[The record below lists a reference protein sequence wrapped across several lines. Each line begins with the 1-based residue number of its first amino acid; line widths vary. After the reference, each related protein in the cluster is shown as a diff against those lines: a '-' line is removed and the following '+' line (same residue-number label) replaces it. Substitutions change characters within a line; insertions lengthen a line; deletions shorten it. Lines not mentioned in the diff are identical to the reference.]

1 MVSEKVKTFFGKVRK
16 RLDEKGVDIAKSAA
30 KEAAGAI
37 PVVGPIIKAALAEFL
52 PDEQEELIKELKDLS
67 KTQFKEI
74 KEISAKMDVSVE
86 YLKDIRKIALYS
98 FEELRADHGEIIKKE
113 EVIEK
118 RTEKIEEI
126 LLHLI
131 EILITED
138 KKSIKEIFECYKNT
152 SDLTPSDFR
161 IVKYLKYYFSEG
173 EENKKIREVLSQ
185 GKNVLIVGRPL
196 AGKTRAAYEAVRLM
210 KDFKVAK
217 FWDKIIDADKIP
229 KSVNKEKIVL
239 VFDDLNNFADNV
251 NLYEVIKKF
260 KETSERVVVVATCR
274 SGNELKKA
282 EGSFEDVLRDFEQVE
297 IRDIEHAKANAIAN
311 NAGIEPKPFD
321 GTIGSLFLGLDAM
334 RIRFE
339 QEFEECKIL
348 FGILKLCHD
357 ADIFTPRKSLLVEI
371 YGRKIERDRFTAH
384 MGTAT
389 IFKTLKDDSF
399 IFVIALNAMQNI
411 KVQHESYFDFI
422 EYSASPADLK
432 WLRGILSND
441 AEGQIYIGNAFYS
454 RGLLKEAIES
464 YEGSLN
470 LKETALA
477 YYKRGIGFG
486 GLEQHKSAIGDFE
499 KAIELNPSYTEAYYN
514 CGAAYLGLGQHE
526 RALEN
531 YNKAIELN
539 PSYAGAYNNRGVAF
553 GGLGQHERAI
563 EDYNKAIALNP
574 SYAGAYN
581 NRGVAFGGL
590 GQHERAIEDY
600 NKAIALNPRYAEPYN
615 NRGADYLDLGQ
626 HKKAIEDCN
635 KAIELNPGYAK
646 AYCIRGAAY
655 FGLEQ
660 YEMVRENYNKAI
672 ELNPGYAEFFERTKP
687 HLKAIEEGSM
697 RERLKIQQYK
707 KPKEAIS
714 AYDTI
719 SGYR

>member
-1 MVSEKVKTFFGKVRK
+1 MVFGKAKTFFGKVRK
-16 RLDEKGVDIAKSAA
+16 GLDEKGVDIAKFLA
-30 KEAAGAI
+30 KEAVSAI
-37 PVVGPIIKAALAEFL
+37 PVVGQIIRNAFDEFSS
-52 PDEQEELIKELKDLS
+52 DEKEELIKELKELS
-67 KTQFKEI
+67 ESQFNEI
-74 KEISAKMDVSVE
+74 KEISAEMDVSVE
-86 YLKDIRKIALYS
+86 CLKYITDVELYH
-98 FEELRADHGEIIKKE
+98 FGKLRADHREIIEKE
-113 EVIEK
+113 EEIEK
-118 RTEKIEEI
+118 SLLLLTEIV
-126 LLHLI
+126 
-131 EILITED
+131 ITKD

-152 SDLTPSDFR
+152 SDLTPSDFE
-161 IVKYLKYYFSEG
+161 IPKYFKYYFSER

-217 FWDKIIDADKIP
+217 FWEKIIDADKIP
-229 KSVNKEKIVL
+229 KSEKKEKIVL
-239 VFDDLNNFADNV
+239 VFDDLNKFAGNV

-260 KETSERVVVVATCR
+260 NETSERVVVVATCR

-282 EGSFEDVLRDFEQVE
+282 EESFEDVLRDFEHVK
-297 IRDIEHAKANAIAN
+297 IGDIEQAEANAIAN
-311 NAGIEPKPFD
+311 NAGIEPEPFD
-321 GTIGSLFLGLDAM
+321 GTIGSLFLGLKTM
-334 RIRFE
+334 RNRFE
-339 QEFEECKIL
+339 QEPEECKIL
-348 FGILKLCHD
+348 FGGLKLCHD
-357 ADIFTPRKSLLVEI
+357 ADIFTPQKSLLVEI
-371 YGRKIERDRFTAH
+371 YRRNIERDRFTSTK
-384 MGTAT
+384 MVTGT

-399 IFVIALNAMQNI
+399 IFVIALNAMQII
-411 KVQHESYFDFI
+411 KVQHESYFNFI
-422 EYSASPADLK
+422 EDSAFPADLE

-441 AEGQIYIGNAFYS
+441 AEGLIYIGNAFSS
-454 RGLLKEAIES
+454 RRLFKEAIES
-464 YEGSLN
+464 YKRSLN

-477 YYKRGIGFG
+477 YYKRGIAFG
-486 GLEQHKSAIGDFE
+486 GLEQHKGAIGDFE

-514 CGAAYLGLGQHE
+514 CGAAYFGLKQYE
-526 RALEN
+526 SAREN

-563 EDYNKAIALNP
+563 EDYNKAIELNP

-590 GQHERAIEDY
+590 GQHERAIDDY
-600 NKAIALNPRYAEPYN
+600 NKAIELNPGYAEPYN

-646 AYCIRGAAY
+646 AYYIRGAA
-655 FGLEQ
+655 FGRLGQHE
-660 YEMVRENYNKAI
+660 EAINDYNKAI
-672 ELNPGYAEFFERTKP
+672 ELNPRYAESFERTKP

-697 RERLKIQQYK
+697 RKRLKIQQNK
-707 KPKEAIS
+707 ELKEAIS